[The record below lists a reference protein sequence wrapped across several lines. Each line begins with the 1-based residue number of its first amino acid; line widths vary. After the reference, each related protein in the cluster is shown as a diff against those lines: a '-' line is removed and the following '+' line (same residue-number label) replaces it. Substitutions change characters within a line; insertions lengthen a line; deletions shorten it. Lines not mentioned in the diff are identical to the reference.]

1 MRITYLF
8 PLTATAALTTSC
20 NDRASVPRT
29 ASTRSCDST
38 EVRAV
43 VERFGQRMKQ
53 ISLLAPDSIVVREIR
68 QAYAP
73 LVTPALLEAWI
84 SKPAH
89 APGREVSSPWPEQIE
104 IRSVEPAGTGLCR
117 VKGDVVYVTSVEQAQ
132 GGSVSRTPVILEV
145 KSDDGW
151 RIGAYEAATP
161 SPRDST
167 DAGASEAAD
176 VIRRYYAAIN
186 ARDFRRAYALWSG
199 GGSASGQTFEKF
211 AAGFAHTA
219 RAQVE
224 AGKPGRVEPA
234 AGSRYVEVPV
244 VIRALTDRGKEQRFE
259 GTYALRRSVV
269 DGASAE
275 ERRWQIYSARIGRTQ

>member
-1 MRITYLF
+1 MRIVYL
-8 PLTATAALTTSC
+8 LALAAAVTFAASC
-20 NDRASVPRT
+20 NDRAPVPRT
-29 ASTRSCDST
+29 ASTQACDSP

-73 LVTPALLEAWI
+73 LVAPVLLEAWI
-84 SKPAH
+84 SEPPH
-89 APGREVSSPWPEQIE
+89 APGREVSSPWPERIE
-104 IRSVEPAGTGLCR
+104 IRSVEPAGAGLCR

-132 GGSVSRTPVILEV
+132 GGAVSRTPVVLEV

-151 RIGAYEAATP
+151 WISAYDAATL
-161 SPRDST
+161 SLADST
-167 DAGASEAAD
+167 DVSASAAAD

-186 ARDFRRAYALWSG
+186 ARDLRRAYALWSG
-199 GGSASGQTFEKF
+199 GSTASGQTFEKF

-219 RAQVE
+219 RTQVE

-244 VIRALTDRGKEQRFE
+244 VIRAVTDSGEEQRFE
-259 GTYALRRSVV
+259 GTYVLRRSVV

-275 ERRWQIYSARIGRTQ
+275 ERRWQIYSAKIGRTQ